1 MAADDDTLLDVFV
14 AVRPDPEVLAA
25 TDKLIEDAVQRIK
38 DKFLDAQRTIA
49 TQAAQISSTISSQRP
64 PAPPRS
70 PPGSPGAGGPTGP
83 SQFQQDQEAAR
94 REVDDLIRNLR
105 IIRKEMKDIGAAT
118 EIVEPLDDMLDRV
131 RQLRIELRRI
141 GTDQNQAGL
150 DAVRNTGLPTFQ
162 REFSGIQSQAS
173 GQADLRRRFN
183 EQVLLN
189 AELKKE
195 EVIRNRLLQSLT
207 RGQPS
212 ADIRIAIAQQRAEV
226 DKLQLAA
233 DRATRAFDGTEDSV
247 RRLSLAITNVGEARE
262 RLNEIQTTAQQSGK
276 SLNTLTNNAYQLG
289 QAFEDAAVGFSLNG
303 VTGAIRG
310 ASNNIAFLINNLAQ
324 VESIQKKFPDR
335 WANQIPLIAGI
346 GTAIALVLPYIIEW
360 LESLNDIESSLKD
373 VSKEIDQ
380 TFGDAEFEEG
390 MRRQTRE
397 MQRFV
402 DEAESVQ
409 DILSK
414 LKESLTRS
422 EDLGQGVLGQFSA
435 FVTSGLAKKVNVGFQ
450 DLFSQIEVARAEV
463 ERRIAIVPTF
473 LNNPAP
479 GGVGLKQQSSE
490 EIARLNEQLFGE
502 SSRKLQE
509 QFEPLRKLRE
519 EVVKY
524 QSAIAEA
531 SRKQA
536 LGIPAAPEISAAT
549 EALRK
554 LQVEAKAV
562 ADTTLDFEDGFTDK
576 LQKNIDSLLP
586 QMERLNEESKEL
598 SRILDEDI
606 SRAIVGTV
614 QRTSELKRV
623 TELLRGEWAGLF
635 SEQTQANDKIRQ
647 TIIKNEEELNRLL
660 QFFRDANVDPGEI
673 AIFEQNV
680 ETANQLER
688 ENTIIEQGI
697 DLLEKK
703 KDVEERIAD
712 IRKKSADLE
721 KKNEKSV
728 LTNFEAFVQ
737 KLQTTN
743 LSTDTSREDA
753 VKKNSEALYK
763 AAEEL
768 AKLNFQ
774 LQQKRDLFFAGDDIQ
789 KIDEIN
795 RRRQFVG
802 VEAPSF
808 DKRNLPLDQLLGGQL
823 TDAFTKFLQ
832 AQNNTT
838 EAIKRKDMTARAN

>member
-14 AVRPDPEVLAA
+14 AIKPDPTVLAE

-38 DKFLDAQRTIA
+38 DKFLDAQRAIT

-94 REVDDLIRNLR
+94 RETDDLIRNLR
-105 IIRKEMKDIGAAT
+105 IIRKEMKDIGASS
-118 EIVEPLDDMLDRV
+118 EVVEPLDDMLDRV

-141 GTDQNQAGL
+141 GADQNQAGL
-150 DAVRNTGLPTFQ
+150 DAVRGTALPTFQ
-162 REFSGIQSQAS
+162 REFSGIQSQAV
-173 GQADLRRRFN
+173 GQADIRRRFN

-212 ADIRIAIAQQRAEV
+212 ADIRIAIALQRAEV

-324 VESIQKKFPDR
+324 VESIQKKFPAQ
-335 WANQIPLIAGI
+335 WAQQIPLIAGI
-346 GTAIALVLPYIIEW
+346 GTAIALILPYLLNW
-360 LESLNDIESSLKD
+360 LESLNDIESSIKD
-373 VSKEIDQ
+373 ISKEIDQ
-380 TFGDAEFEEG
+380 TFGDAEFEAG
-390 MRRQTRE
+390 LKRQTVE

-402 DEAESVQ
+402 DEAESVA
-409 DILSK
+409 DILKK
-414 LKESLTRS
+414 LKESLVRS
-422 EDLGQGVLGQFSA
+422 EDISQGVLGQLTA
-435 FVTSGLAKKVNVGFQ
+435 FFESGNSRDITTEFQ
-450 DLFSQIEVARAEV
+450 RILSQIDVAQTTLESKVSGITTKTVQSTDVLFGGDVLSLEQQLEVV
-463 ERRIAIVPTF
+463 ERTKEAYRAQF
-473 LNNPAP
+473 AP
-479 GGVGLKQQSSE
+479 LKNLKELTVQ
-490 EIARLNEQLFGE
+490 
-502 SSRKLQE
+502 
-509 QFEPLRKLRE
+509 
-519 EVVKY
+519 Y
-524 QSAIAEA
+524 QTAIAEA

-562 ADTTLDFEDGFTDK
+562 ADTSLDFEDGFTDK
-576 LQKNIDSLLP
+576 LQKNIDALLP
-586 QMERLNEESKEL
+586 NMERLNEESKEL

-673 AIFEQNV
+673 AIFKENV

-688 ENTIIEQGI
+688 ENTLIEQGV

-703 KDVEERIAD
+703 KDVEERIAE

-795 RRRQFVG
+795 RRRQFIG

-808 DKRNLPLDQLLGGQL
+808 DKRTLPLDQLLGGQL